1 MSDETEDQA
10 TPETQDEPEAQT
22 PPEPPLTKIN
32 ELP

>member
-1 MSDETEDQA
+1 MSDENEDQA